1 MNTSEVE
8 IEIEIPSID
17 TVSDEIRNDILA
29 LLEQPKYKHFKL
41 SEIAIAPKEV
51 NVQLDKNI

>member
-1 MNTSEVE
+1 MNTL
-8 IEIEIPSID
+8 EIEIPSID
-17 TVSDEIRNDILA
+17 AISDEIRNDLLK

-41 SEIAIAPKEV
+41 SEIVTAPKEV